1 MATVSDFRAAIS
13 KGGGVQRQHR
23 WRISFNFPTFVADA
37 ATTGRVSLLAVTTNT
52 PTGQLGEI
60 LVPWGGREIPL
71 PGDRRFEALPVT
83 IINCLDNAPYNAFE
97 RWQQY
102 INGNENNRASVDLD
116 QLFRDVVMELLDSQ
130 DRVTK
135 TFTLQGAWPMNIGQ
149 LELDMSAM
157 DSYTQFT
164 VDLRFLQ
171 STSDN
176 TL

>member
-1 MATVSDFRAAIS
+1 MATVSQFRSAIS
-13 KGGGVQRQHR
+13 QGGGVQRQHR

-37 ATTGRVSLLAVTTNT
+37 ATTSRVSLLAVTTNT

-60 LVPWGGREIPL
+60 LVPWGGREIPF

-83 IINCLDNAPYNAFE
+83 IINCVNNDPYNSFE
-97 RWQQY
+97 VWQQY
-102 INGNENNRASVDLD
+102 INGNENNRSSANADEYM
-116 QLFRDVVMELLDSQ
+116 RDIVMELLNANDE
-130 DRVTK
+130 VTK

-149 LELDMSAM
+149 LELDMTAM

-171 STSDN
+171 STSDR